1 MAKDKDEDV
10 LVHPDPGGLLRQ
22 RTDLGIE
29 SALAFLEQ
37 VSNLVALIRNEQNLS
52 FACPVLNQPASA
64 QLSDCA
70 CPLRLRARAPD
81 AQCLCRYVFFHRGE
95 FCDHI
100 DGVQVAVF
108 PVPHQADRRRPA
120 PGPRRVSPL
129 RPRQGR

>member
-37 VSNLVALIRNEQNLS
+37 VSNLVALIRNEENLS

-70 CPLRLRARAPD
+70 CPLRLRARVPTLGEVPAI
-81 AQCLCRYVFFHRGE
+81 CLYAYALHGLKAHYDSLTIVTCLNQE
-95 FCDHI
+95 FARSRAELWSGGRCNMS
-100 DGVQVAVF
+100 
-108 PVPHQADRRRPA
+108 
-120 PGPRRVSPL
+120 VS
-129 RPRQGR
+129 G